1 MHQRVFSKH
10 TADRQRRLQDAGT
23 SLVFAGRALAV
34 SGFMLAAFAPSAF
47 AQAEATMHA
56 PSSGGVD
63 KLLVVWFV
71 LTGLTMAY
79 LAWDMFTRTP
89 AMKVMKWGWLL
100 VAVYT
105 GPVAFIVYWF
115 SCREPDPGT
124 HEKFVSPQW
133 KQTVGSTIHCM
144 AGDATGVII
153 AAALTS
159 LLHTPMWV
167 DSLVEYLA
175 GFFFG
180 LFIFQ
185 ALFMKDMLGGSYWG
199 AVRATV
205 LPEWLSMNGVMAGM
219 IPTMVILMSHDMA
232 AMHPTSI
239 RFWGIMSLA
248 TLVGAIPAYPINWW
262 LVSKGLKHGMGT
274 ERVLGRGGAPVP
286 EPEGA
291 ERDMV
296 HAGHAQHKASVD
308 QMPMGHRKGT
318 SPGNT
323 GMGPTHRSGRG
334 LEYQPQVPAS
344 SKVIVSIL
352 SLLVLTIGI
361 LIAAVYGDFSMSAGT
376 MDSEASKERPMVGM
390 EADMRT
396 RAATNSSHH

>member
-1 MHQRVFSKH
+1 MHHRVFSEH
-10 TADRQRRLQDAGT
+10 TANRQMRQQGAGSVPT
-23 SLVFAGRALAV
+23 TVGGTLAV
-34 SGFMLAAFAPSAF
+34 SGLILAAFAPSAL

-56 PSSGGVD
+56 PSSVGVD
-63 KLLVVWFV
+63 KLLIVWFV
-71 LTGLTMAY
+71 LTGLTIAY
-79 LAWDMFTRTP
+79 LAWDLFTRTP

-105 GPVAFIVYWF
+105 GPVAFIVYWL
-115 SCREPDPGT
+115 SCREPAPCT
-124 HEKFVSPQW
+124 HEEFVAPQW

-144 AGDATGVII
+144 AGDATGVIV
-153 AAALTS
+153 AAAITS
-159 LLHTPMWV
+159 LLHTPMWL

-185 ALFMKDMLGGSYWG
+185 ALFMKDMLGGGYWG

-232 AMHPTSI
+232 AMDPTSI

-248 TLVGAIPAYPINWW
+248 TLLGAIPSYPINWW

-286 EPEGA
+286 EPAMADREMA
-291 ERDMV
+291 
-296 HAGHAQHKASVD
+296 HAGHAQHKTSVD
-308 QMPMGHRKGT
+308 HMQMGHRMGT
-318 SPGNT
+318 SKGDTGTAAMHGN
-323 GMGPTHRSGRG
+323 GRG
-334 LEYQPQVPAS
+334 SEHQPQVAAR
-344 SKVIVSIL
+344 SKVIASIL
-352 SLLVLTIGI
+352 SLLVLSIGI
-361 LIAAVYGDFSMSAGT
+361 LIAAVYGNFSMSAGK
-376 MDSEASKERPMVGM
+376 MAGQASRERPMAGM
-390 EADMRT
+390 EVHMPSGT
-396 RAATNSSHH
+396 ATTLSHH